1 MSDLE
6 KQRADAR
13 TAAGD
18 KQTLATIPERS
29 VWVAASAGTGKT
41 TVLTRRVL
49 RLLLAGTAPHRVL
62 CITYTK
68 AAAAEMQKRLMERLG
83 EWASMPLSG
92 LLETL
97 TALSGGRAPEDGE
110 IRRAR
115 RLFGLVLESPGGL
128 KIQTIHA
135 FCQSVLA
142 RFPLEAGLP
151 PHFQAMDE
159 ASAEGL
165 LLDARELVLA
175 STRSGVGLADLGAA
189 LQIIADRLQEEG
201 FHNLL
206 KTLVSERGKWLRL
219 TARLGGI
226 EPMIAALAEAL
237 AVDPFETV
245 EQVQGNA
252 LEATRAQV
260 ADLTAAAAALA
271 KGTEKSDQPAGRK
284 IQAFL
289 AEPNGLNFT
298 AYTEI
303 FLKADGDIRAAL
315 CTKAVQKAAPDVLD
329 WMAREAERLLRFFR
343 RVAAVTIFT
352 GTVALLRLGAAIL
365 SAYADLKRQR
375 AWLDYDDLILHTV
388 QLLDRDGGA
397 SWVLFKLDGGLDH
410 ILIDEA
416 QDTNPDQWQIVRLL
430 AQEFF
435 VGQSRAEGL
444 RTLFVVG
451 DAKQS
456 IYSFQGADPRAFQ
469 TMRAA
474 FARLLEQVQQRL
486 WIESLDHSFRS
497 THAVLGTVD
506 AVFGEADAADGVV
519 EPDQPLE
526 HAVSRLGEAGLVE
539 LWPVLPKR
547 KPEEPDTSTWRL
559 PLTREGA
566 QNPPAVVARVIA
578 RRISG
583 WLDQGEILTAKARRV
598 RAGDILIL
606 VRRRGQFVGELVR
619 ALKQEGVPV
628 AGADRLRLTTHL
640 AVMDL
645 LALGRFLLLPADDL
659 SLACLLKSPL
669 VGLTEDELFIAASDR
684 GNQSLW
690 SALRARA
697 ETLPALAAAAEKIN
711 RWRAR
716 VDFARPY
723 EFYADILSREGGRRA
738 LLERLGAEA
747 ADPIDEFLNQTLAFE
762 RIHTPSLQGFIH
774 WLDLSDQEIKRD
786 SDTAGRNEVRIMTV
800 HGAKGLQ
807 APIVFLPDCASAPKS
822 KKTLFWPEAG
832 DWGPVWSPR
841 KADDDPVTATL
852 RAAQAVQ
859 EAAEYRRL
867 LYVALTRAEDR
878 LYITGWL
885 AGKEDEAKGDT
896 WYGLIQTVLDRQA
909 ALEQAETLDVDF
921 TAEGAPEWGGKG
933 VRVSCPQTWPVMAKE
948 GLHAPALAETAI
960 PAWLFAPPPE
970 EPTPSKP
977 LTPSR
982 LTEEPPARSPLAG
995 QRLDLPDQGARAA
1008 GLTRGRLV
1016 HRLLQMLPDISPARW
1031 QPSAAAYLARPVHQL
1046 SETEQLAL
1054 WQEAETVLTHPDLKP
1069 LFGADARAEVPL
1081 VGRVGD
1087 VVVSG
1092 QVDRLW
1098 VGPTDVLVAD
1108 FKTNR
1113 PPPAHEAGVSRAYR
1127 QQMALYRALLQQLY
1141 PDRPVRCWL
1150 IWTDGARIM
1159 PLSEAL
1165 LDDASLL
1172 RLTVYTEQGGAA
1184 GS

>member
-1 MSDLE
+1 MSGGVDLE
-6 KQRADAR
+6 QQRADVRA
-13 TAAGD
+13 AAGER
-18 KQTLATIPERS
+18 QTLATIPDRS

-49 RLLLAGTAPHRVL
+49 RLLLAGTAPHRIL

-68 AAAAEMQKRLMERLG
+68 AAAAEMQKRLMEHLG
-83 EWASMPLSG
+83 EWASMPLPKLVQS
-92 LLETL
+92 L
-97 TALSGGRAPEDGE
+97 TALSGNRPPEERE

-115 RLFGLVLESPGGL
+115 RLFGIVLESPGGL
-128 KIQTIHA
+128 KIQTIHS

-159 ASAEGL
+159 ASAEEL
-165 LLDARELVLA
+165 LLDAREYVLA
-175 STRSGVGLADLGAA
+175 RARNGEGLADLGAA
-189 LQIIADRLQEEG
+189 LQIIADRLHEDS
-201 FHNLL
+201 FHQLL
-206 KTLVSERGKWLRL
+206 KTLAAERGKWQRL
-219 TARLGGI
+219 HTHLGGI
-226 EPMIAALAEAL
+226 APMIAALADVL
-237 AVDPFETV
+237 GVDPYETPDSLRFSA
-245 EQVQGNA
+245 Q
-252 LEATRAQV
+252 EATRAQG
-260 ADLTAAAAALA
+260 AELRAAAAALA
-271 KGTEKSDQPAGRK
+271 KGTEKTDQPAGRK
-284 IQAFL
+284 IQAFIETPDAL
-289 AEPNGLNFT
+289 TFA
-298 AYTEI
+298 AYLPI
-303 FLKADGDIRAAL
+303 FLKADGGIRVTL

-329 WMAREAERLLRFFR
+329 WMEREAERLNR
-343 RVAAVTIFT
+343 AARAIAAIEIFT
-352 GTVALLRLGAAIL
+352 GTVAVLRLGEAIL
-365 SAYADLKRQR
+365 GTYADLKRQR

-388 QLLDRDGGA
+388 QLLQRDGGA

-416 QDTNPDQWQIVRLL
+416 QDTNPDQWHIVRLL

-456 IYSFQGADPRAFQ
+456 IYSFQGADPRAFH
-469 TMRAA
+469 TMRTV
-474 FARLLEQVQQRL
+474 FAGLLAQVDQHL
-486 WIESLDHSFRS
+486 WVESLDHSFRS
-497 THAVLGTVD
+497 TAAVLGSVD
-506 AVFGEADAADGVV
+506 AVFAQEEAAEGVV
-519 EPDQPLE
+519 APDQRLQ

-547 KPEEPDTSTWRL
+547 KTEDPDSSDWRL

-566 QNPPAVVARVIA
+566 SNPPAVVARVIA
-578 RRISG
+578 RRIRA
-583 WLDQGEILTAKARRV
+583 WLDQGEMLTAKARPV

-669 VGLTEDELFIAASDR
+669 IGMTEDELFAAASDR

-697 ETLPALAAAAEKIN
+697 ADHPALAAAEEKIN
-711 RWRAR
+711 RWRAK

-747 ADPIDEFLNQTLAFE
+747 ADPIDEFLNQALAFE

-822 KKTLFWPEAG
+822 RRTLFWPEDG
-832 DWGPVWSPR
+832 TWGPVWSPR
-841 KADDDPVTATL
+841 KAGDDPVTEAL
-852 RAAQAVQ
+852 RAEQAAQ

-885 AGKEDEAKGDT
+885 GAREEEAKEGT
-896 WYGLIQTVLDRQA
+896 WYALLQTVLERQA
-909 ALEQAETLDVDF
+909 ARGEAQTLDLDF
-921 TAEGAPEWGGKG
+921 TADGAPEWGGKG
-933 VRVSCPQTWPVMAKE
+933 VRISCAQTWTVTAKDE
-948 GLHAPALAETAI
+948 LKSDTLHDTAVPPGCSPRRPKSRPRASRSLRRAL
-960 PAWLFAPPPE
+960 PKSPPRARRSWATGRWPE
-970 EPTPSKP
+970 E
-977 LTPSR
+977 
-982 LTEEPPARSPLAG
+982 
-995 QRLDLPDQGARAA
+995 GARAA
-1008 GLTRGRLV
+1008 G
-1016 HRLLQMLPDISPARW
+1016 
-1031 QPSAAAYLARPVHQL
+1031 
-1046 SETEQLAL
+1046 
-1054 WQEAETVLTHPDLKP
+1054 
-1069 LFGADARAEVPL
+1069 
-1081 VGRVGD
+1081 
-1087 VVVSG
+1087 
-1092 QVDRLW
+1092 
-1098 VGPTDVLVAD
+1098 
-1108 FKTNR
+1108 
-1113 PPPAHEAGVSRAYR
+1113 
-1127 QQMALYRALLQQLY
+1127 
-1141 PDRPVRCWL
+1141 
-1150 IWTDGARIM
+1150 
-1159 PLSEAL
+1159 
-1165 LDDASLL
+1165 
-1172 RLTVYTEQGGAA
+1172 
-1184 GS
+1184 

>member
-1 MSDLE
+1 MSTGGDLE
-6 KQRADAR
+6 KLRADVR

-18 KQTLATIPERS
+18 RQTVATIPDRS

-49 RLLLAGTAPHRVL
+49 RLLLAGTAPHRIL

-83 EWASMPLSG
+83 EWASMPLPE

-97 TALSGGRAPEDGE
+97 TALSGGRMPEEGE

-128 KIQTIHA
+128 KIQTIHS

-159 ASAEGL
+159 ASAEEL
-165 LLDARELVLA
+165 LLDAREHVLA
-175 STRSGVGLADLGAA
+175 SARSGTGLADLGAA
-189 LQIIADRLQEEG
+189 LQIIADRLHEDS
-201 FHNLL
+201 FHQLL
-206 KTLVSERGKWLRL
+206 KTLASERGKWLRL
-219 TARLGGI
+219 TARVGGI
-226 EPMIAALAEAL
+226 EPMIAALANAL
-237 AVDPFETV
+237 GVDPFETV
-245 EQVQGNA
+245 EQVHASVLQT
-252 LEATRAQV
+252 TRAQNTEL
-260 ADLTAAAAALA
+260 AAAAAALA
-271 KGTEKSDQPAGRK
+271 KGSEKTDQPAGRK

-289 AEPNGLNFT
+289 AEPTALNFS

-303 FLKADGDIRAAL
+303 FLTSTGGLRARL
-315 CTKAVQKAAPDVLD
+315 CTQAVQKAAPDVLD
-329 WMAREAERLLRFFR
+329 WMEREAERLLRYLR
-343 RVAAVTIFT
+343 RVAAVEIFT
-352 GTVALLRLGAAIL
+352 GTVALLRLGEAIL
-365 SAYADLKRQR
+365 NTYAELKRQR

-474 FARLLEQVQQRL
+474 FTRLLAQVDQRL

-497 THAVLGTVD
+497 TAAVLGTVD
-506 AVFGEADAADGVV
+506 AVFAAEDAADGVV
-519 EPDQPLE
+519 EPDQRLE

-547 KPEEPDTSTWRL
+547 KAEEPDTSTWRL

-566 QNPPAVVARVIA
+566 SNPPAVVARVIA
-578 RRISG
+578 RRIRA
-583 WLDQGEILTAKARRV
+583 WLDHGEMLTAKARPV
-598 RAGDILIL
+598 QAGDILIL

-669 VGLTEDELFIAASDR
+669 IGLTEEELFHAASDR
-684 GNQSLW
+684 GNQSLL

-697 ETLPALAAAAEKIN
+697 ETHPALAAAEEKIN
-711 RWRAR
+711 RWRAK

-747 ADPIDEFLNQTLAFE
+747 ADPIDEFLNQALAFE
-762 RIHTPSLQGFIH
+762 RMHTPSLQGFIH

-807 APIVFLPDCASAPKS
+807 APIVFLPDCASAPMH

-841 KADDDPVTATL
+841 KADDDPATVAL
-852 RAAQAVQ
+852 RAAQAAQ
-859 EAAEYRRL
+859 EQAEYRRL

-885 AGKEDEAKGDT
+885 NAKEEQAKDGT
-896 WYGLIQTVLDRQA
+896 WYALLQTVLDRQA
-909 ALEQAETLDVDF
+909 ARNEAEILDLDF
-921 TAEGAPEWGGKG
+921 TADGAPEWGGKG
-933 VRVSCPQTWPVMAKE
+933 VRVSCAQTWPVTAKE
-948 GLHAPALAETAI
+948 GLRAAEPTETAI

-982 LTEEPPARSPLAG
+982 LAEEPPARSPLAG
-995 QRLDLPDQGARAA
+995 QRLDLPEQGARA
-1008 GLTRGRLV
+1008 
-1016 HRLLQMLPDISPARW
+1016 
-1031 QPSAAAYLARPVHQL
+1031 
-1046 SETEQLAL
+1046 
-1054 WQEAETVLTHPDLKP
+1054 
-1069 LFGADARAEVPL
+1069 
-1081 VGRVGD
+1081 
-1087 VVVSG
+1087 
-1092 QVDRLW
+1092 
-1098 VGPTDVLVAD
+1098 
-1108 FKTNR
+1108 
-1113 PPPAHEAGVSRAYR
+1113 
-1127 QQMALYRALLQQLY
+1127 
-1141 PDRPVRCWL
+1141 
-1150 IWTDGARIM
+1150 
-1159 PLSEAL
+1159 
-1165 LDDASLL
+1165 
-1172 RLTVYTEQGGAA
+1172 
-1184 GS
+1184 